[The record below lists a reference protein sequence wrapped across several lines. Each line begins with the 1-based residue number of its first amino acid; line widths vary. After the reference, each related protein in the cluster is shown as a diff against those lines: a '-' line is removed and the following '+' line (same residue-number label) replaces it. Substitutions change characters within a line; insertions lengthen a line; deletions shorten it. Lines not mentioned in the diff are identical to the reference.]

1 MTSESHKFHSG
12 AFGQNFFLPAYF
24 LPSSFPLSL
33 NKHVLNASS
42 VLDTMTT
49 TTHDILNFTF
59 SRVHRMV
66 GEMYR
71 VP

>member
-1 MTSESHKFHSG
+1 MKSECHKYHSS
-12 AFGQNFFLPAYF
+12 AFGPNFFLPANL

-33 NKHVLNASS
+33 NKQVLNASS
-42 VLDTMTT
+42 VSDTMTT
-49 TTHDILNFTF
+49 TAHNILNFTF

-71 VP
+71 AS